1 MEYLY
6 QSHRARIAAGTAL
19 GVVLYLL
26 LFEALGFRAIIVG
39 GLVASFAVGIFP
51 EGDMDKLLESG
62 LVAVFVVVIGLAVV
76 GSVLTLVF
84 GPPEGIDTFVAIT
97 FSVGSTI
104 VFAPLLGVGGAI
116 VGIVGRKIG
125 KGQLGITA
133 DDQTS
138 F

>member
-1 MEYLY
+1 M
-6 QSHRARIAAGTAL
+6 

-26 LFEALGFRAIIVG
+26 LFEPLGFRAIIVG
-39 GLVASFAVGIFP
+39 GLVASFAVGILP

-84 GPPEGIDTFVAIT
+84 GPPEGIDTFVAIA

-133 DDQTS
+133 DDRTS